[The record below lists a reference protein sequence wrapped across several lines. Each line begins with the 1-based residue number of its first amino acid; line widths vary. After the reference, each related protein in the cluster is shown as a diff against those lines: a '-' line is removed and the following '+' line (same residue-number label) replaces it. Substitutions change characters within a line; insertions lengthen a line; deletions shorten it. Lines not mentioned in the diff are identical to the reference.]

1 MIVLTFGSPEV
12 MPLQEI
18 PDWIKTNAEW
28 WASGAIGDAD
38 FVRGIEFM
46 IKEKI
51 ITTSKIKVVEKSSP
65 NLVEDTV
72 PVSEESVG
80 IVDELEVSVST
91 SEEELQVTAES
102 ETIAEESSTSESSD
116 IDSDILSADSRTRE
130 FQINFMHKL
139 GLQMILDIKNYEVE
153 FLTETAND
161 AWHHFAI
168 SNDRELEKYVTL
180 IDQDE
185 IKTKDDILKISTDF
199 FATERLANDAEF
211 ALRGTG
217 LGGSPIKEIAEVI
230 EDKFQK
236 IKIDSKESLDSAY
249 LQAMEI
255 KNTATALREESGNKR
270 ILVPI
275 SFKMLDGGI
284 PDSVEIAFKLIDAKF
299 VIANIGSSS
308 ETESQQTDSL
318 LTSDFGSITVSEN
331 EVTLPPIGTTKEV
344 IISGTAN
351 NYKTA
356 SVIELKIIKPFT
368 DTDRNRIFA
377 DDAGNFDFKLYFDFD
392 AAPGTYTAIAK
403 YNNRELGTISFTIK
417 QSASQETPETL
428 AEVEKQSFV
437 KFSSEMLTVTPT
449 YQKTQELQI
458 TGFVDGYG
466 RGQTVQI
473 SVVNPDGS
481 TDELNL
487 YCAKSGEFSTL
498 ISIDYGSEPRTYKLI
513 AEYRS
518 DEIASITFLAEGNQ
532 IRTITDETNI
542 L

>member
-1 MIVLTFGSPEV
+1 M
-12 MPLQEI
+12 
-18 PDWIKTNAEW
+18 
-28 WASGAIGDAD
+28 
-38 FVRGIEFM
+38 
-46 IKEKI
+46 
-51 ITTSKIKVVEKSSP
+51 
-65 NLVEDTV
+65 
-72 PVSEESVG
+72 
-80 IVDELEVSVST
+80 
-91 SEEELQVTAES
+91 
-102 ETIAEESSTSESSD
+102 SESLD
-116 IDSDILSADSRTRE
+116 IDSEILSADSRTRE

-153 FLTETAND
+153 LLTDTANA
-161 AWHHFAI
+161 AWRHFAI
-168 SNDRELEKYVTL
+168 TNDRELEKYATI
-180 IDQDE
+180 IDQEE
-185 IKTKDDILKISTDF
+185 INTKDDILKISTDF

-275 SFKMLDGGI
+275 SFKMLDGSI
-284 PDSVEIAFKLIDAKF
+284 PDYVETAFKLIEAKF
-299 VIANIGSSS
+299 VIADIGSSS
-308 ETESQQTDSL
+308 QTESQQTDQM
-318 LTSDFGSITVSEN
+318 LTSDFGSLTVSEN
-331 EVTLPPIGTTKEV
+331 EVTLPQIGTTKEV
-344 IISGTAN
+344 SISGIAN

-356 SVIELKIIKPFT
+356 SVIELKIIKPLA
-368 DTDRNRIFA
+368 DTDRNRIYA

-417 QSASQETPETL
+417 QSTAQETPETL

-473 SVVNPDGS
+473 FVVNPDGS

-498 ISIDYGSEPRTYKLI
+498 ISIDYSSEPKTYKLI